1 MQMYNPGT
9 KAKSKR
15 ISMNQRLDV
24 LIEEIEK
31 QMKRESAWRIVFPTE
46 TEGISD
52 SIYNTLRVSA
62 DMIFE
67 IHPGLHIPPPP

>member
-1 MQMYNPGT
+1 MYNPGT

-46 TEGISD
+46 TEGHFTANACITKTSPERA
-52 SIYNTLRVSA
+52 I
-62 DMIFE
+62 
-67 IHPGLHIPPPP
+67 LHAPW